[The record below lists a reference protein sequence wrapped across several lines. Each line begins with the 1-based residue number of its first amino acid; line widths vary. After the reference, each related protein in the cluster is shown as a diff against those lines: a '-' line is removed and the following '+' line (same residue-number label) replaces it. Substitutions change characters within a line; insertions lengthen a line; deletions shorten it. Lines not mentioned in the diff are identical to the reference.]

1 MFKVD
6 DVGLRLICYG
16 PHIRIGGVELSPDI
30 LIALEGVGTFKGVT
44 IEERLSEL
52 QSKGKDPKDVALNM
66 HRESTRRGHASLTTS
81 LILQFEVKPCSRAS
95 TLLLAAQPFGSYLQE
110 SQRRRRINIDEF
122 IIPPNID
129 RVEKLSVKY
138 RETLNYVWRCYD
150 ELISKGVPFEDARYL
165 LPLSSR
171 TSIFI
176 TGSLESFIWLIYS
189 SENRDGKY
197 FPAELKKIG
206 KLIKELAMNI
216 SPLLTSARLSFKPL
230 QYVYPY
236 PDPYKPEDRILEEL
250 IKQYNEPDQ
259 PILIDF
265 KVSGQ
270 IQHLV
275 EDAVK
280 NSEYMNSLNS
290 FIHAITLEP
299 LSLAA
304 YHQSIRHRT
313 VPTSVESIYKALER
327 ALSNPEK
334 NIVTPPTIKN
344 NEERL
349 NIFNDAVSRL
359 LETYSLLLSED
370 VAPSEAVYLCP
381 QAIRVYVSRVYNAFN
396 LLWPQGY
403 IGMRTCSYAQWEERM
418 IAYSIWRS
426 IEKHSPKISRLM
438 GEKCRHLGYCPEK
451 DWCPIIKK
459 YIPGYN
465 DELHKKMM
473 E

>member
-16 PHIRIGGVELSPDI
+16 PRTSLGGFELSPDI

-44 IEERLSEL
+44 VEERLSEL
-52 QSKGKDPKDVALNM
+52 QSKDRDLKDVASNM

-81 LILQFEVKPCSRAS
+81 LILQFEINPCSRAA

-110 SQRRRRINIDEF
+110 SQRRRRIKMDEF
-122 IIPPNID
+122 IIPSNID

-150 ELISKGVPFEDARYL
+150 NLIGRGVPFEDARYL

-189 SENRDGKY
+189 SENRDEEY
-197 FPAELKKIG
+197 FPVELKKIG
-206 KLIKELAMNI
+206 ALIKELAMNI

-230 QYVYPY
+230 HYVYPY

-259 PILIDF
+259 PIVIDF
-265 KVSGQ
+265 KVSGE
-270 IQHLV
+270 IQDLV
-275 EDAVK
+275 EGALK

-290 FIHAITLEP
+290 LIHAVTLEP

-313 VPTSVESIYKALER
+313 VPTSVESIYKSLER

-334 NIVTPPTIKN
+334 NIVTPPTIKTS
-344 NEERL
+344 EERL
-349 NIFNDAVSRL
+349 NIFNDAVSKL
-359 LETYSLLLSED
+359 LETYSLLLNED
-370 VAPSEAVYLCP
+370 VAPSEAMYLCP
-381 QAIRVYVSRVYNAFN
+381 QALRIYVARVYNAFN

-403 IGMRTCSYAQWEERM
+403 IGTRTCSYAQWEERM

-426 IEKHSPKISRLM
+426 IEKYSPKISRLM
-438 GEKCRHLGYCPEK
+438 GEKCKHLGYCPEK
-451 DWCPIIKK
+451 AWCPIIKK
-459 YIPGYN
+459 YIPEYD
-465 DELHKKMM
+465 DELHRKMM